1 MSELRNERKN
11 RIVLFMKED
20 AYKPLLFKE
29 LVTVLDVP
37 ASDISDFEE
46 VIKELEEEGKIYK
59 TRKDRYG
66 VPERMSLI
74 TGRLQGSDRGFG
86 FVIPDEEE
94 AGDVFISGDSLHGAM
109 HNDRVIARINKSN
122 TGGKR
127 AEGEVIKILK
137 RANTSIVG
145 TFESSKYFGFVIPDD
160 RRITSDIFIPKDEIN
175 GAKSG
180 EKVVVE
186 LIKWPEQRRNAEG
199 RIIEIIGHKDDPG
212 NDILSI
218 IKAHNLAQQF
228 DEAALNQAENIS
240 ETVTEDMI
248 KGRRDLRGLRMV
260 TIDGEDA
267 KDLDDAVSVERLPE
281 GNYRLGVHIAD
292 VSYYVTENSPLDKEA
307 VKRGTSVYL
316 VDRVIPMLPKK
327 LSNGICSL
335 NPQVDRL
342 AFSVFMDI
350 DKQGRIINHEIF
362 ESVINIDERMTY
374 TNVYKILEE
383 KNPELYQRYDYL
395 ISNFEL
401 MKELALILRKKRFS
415 RGAIDFD
422 FDEAKI
428 ILNEKGE
435 PIDIKKYEYTIAN
448 KIIEEFMLICNET
461 VAEHFY
467 WANAPFVYRIHEE
480 PDIEKIQSFSDF
492 INKLG
497 YHLKGSGQVHPKAYQ
512 DLLSKVKGTKEE
524 RIIST
529 VMLRSLQKA
538 RYSHESDGHFGL
550 AAKFY
555 CHFTSPI
562 RRYPDLIIHR
572 IMKEYLRGKL
582 NENREDELNERL
594 PDIARRCSERERAA
608 EEAERETEDLKKV
621 EYMKQ
626 HEGKVFEGIISSVTS
641 FGMFIELDNT
651 IEGLVRMSSMEDD
664 YYVFDEEQYLL
675 FGERNRKIYRIGD
688 IVQVQLAKA
697 DIAKRQ
703 LEFVLASDEDND
715 DFTGYNKSKG
725 NHKKGKQRSRDAVE
739 NLSEAVIAEN
749 IHETDDTDSSE
760 KKDKRP
766 RKWDKVGHKVRM
778 NIKGRKVRR

>member
-46 VIKELEEEGKIYK
+46 VIRELEEEGKIYK

-94 AGDVFISGDSLHGAM
+94 ASDVFISGDSLHGAM

-160 RRITSDIFIPKDEIN
+160 KRITSDIFIPKDEIN

-199 RIIEIIGHKDDPG
+199 RVIEIIGHKDDPG

-218 IKAHNLAQQF
+218 IKAHNLAQEF
-228 DEAALNQAENIS
+228 DEAALTQAENIS

-248 KGRRDLRGLRMV
+248 KGRRDLRELRMV

-267 KDLDDAVSVERLPE
+267 KDLDDAVSVEKLPE

-350 DKQGRIINHEIF
+350 DKQGRIMNHEIF
-362 ESVINIDERMTY
+362 ESVININERMTY

-395 ISNFEL
+395 ISDFEL
-401 MKELALILRKKRFS
+401 MRELALILRKKRFS

-582 NENREDELNERL
+582 NENRENELNERL

-675 FGERNRKIYRIGD
+675 LGERNRKIYRIGD
-688 IVQVQLAKA
+688 MIQVQLAKA

-703 LEFVLASDEDND
+703 IEFVLASNEDND
-715 DFTGYNKSKG
+715 DIAGYNKSKG

-739 NLSEAVIAEN
+739 NLSDAVVTEY
-749 IHETDDTDSSE
+749 IHETNDTDSSE